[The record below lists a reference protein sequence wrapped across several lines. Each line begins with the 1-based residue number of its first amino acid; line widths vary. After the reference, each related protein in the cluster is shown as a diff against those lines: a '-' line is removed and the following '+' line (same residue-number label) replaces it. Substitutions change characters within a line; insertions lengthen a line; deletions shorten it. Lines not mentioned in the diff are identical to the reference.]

1 MALSASANVI
11 DITTL
16 TLLSSF
22 SGQLIPEGNEEIMEE
37 TPVICG
43 KCDSRFLRVREAFA
57 ENFKS
62 GKELGAA
69 VAVTIDGRMAVDLW
83 AGYADPQRTQPWE
96 EDTLVNVYSTTKGMI
111 AICVH
116 QLVDRGLLD
125 LDERIAHYWP
135 EFAQGGKGD
144 MPVRYLLN
152 HRAGLAAINKP
163 LPADAIFNWD
173 IMADA
178 IAAQEPWWEP
188 GSRHG
193 YHLRTYGW
201 LVGEIVR
208 RASGKESPG
217 IYFRDEIAGPLGL
230 DFHIGL
236 DERHHDR
243 VAFITRIPKSPPG
256 SQPNLTD
263 IITNQPASI
272 TSKAFT
278 NPPTYLIPDVA
289 NTPEWRRSEIP
300 SGNGHGTARAI
311 ARVYGALACG
321 GEIDGIRL
329 LSRESI
335 ERARTEESRGPDEVL
350 ILETRFGLGFMMPLP
365 GSTMGPNEQAFGH
378 PGAGGSLGFADP
390 EAQVGFGYVM
400 NLTATDILIN
410 ERPTRLI
417 DALYESL

>member
-1 MALSASANVI
+1 V
-11 DITTL
+11 
-16 TLLSSF
+16 
-22 SGQLIPEGNEEIMEE
+22 
-37 TPVICG
+37 
-43 KCDSRFLRVREAFA
+43 
-57 ENFKS
+57 
-62 GKELGAA
+62 
-69 VAVTIDGRMAVDLW
+69 VDLW
-83 AGYADPQRTQPWE
+83 AGYADPQRTRPWE
-96 EDTLVNVYSTTKGMI
+96 RDTLVNVYSTTKGMI
-111 AICVH
+111 AICAH

-125 LDERIAHYWP
+125 LDERVAYYWP

-152 HRAGLAAINKP
+152 HRAGLAAIKEP
-163 LPADAIFNWD
+163 LPAEAIFNWD
-173 IMADA
+173 TMASA

-208 RASGKESPG
+208 RVSGKESPG

-236 DERHHDR
+236 EERHHNR

-263 IITNQPASI
+263 IIINQPESI

-278 NPPTYLIPDVA
+278 NPPSYVIPDLP
-289 NTPEWRRSEIP
+289 NTPEWRCSEIP
-300 SGNGHGTARAI
+300 SGNGHGTARSI

-321 GEIDGIRL
+321 GEIDGIRI

-350 ILETRFGLGFMMPLP
+350 ILETRFGLGFMMPVP
-365 GSTMGPNEQAFGH
+365 DAPMGPNEQAFGH

-390 EAQVGFGYVM
+390 EARVGFGYVM
-400 NLTATDILIN
+400 NLTAADILIN
-410 ERPTRLI
+410 ERPALLN
-417 DALYESL
+417 DALFESL